1 MTGQRTFASSVE
13 ELDMLSQRTQARVL
27 IVDDNEVVRTAL
39 AGLIRGDRHFAV
51 VGQATGGQAALGAI
65 RSTNPDLVCLD
76 VQMNDIDGLSILEQ
90 IRDKHMNIRVVMIT
104 AQSTPHVVQR
114 ALSLGARGFVIK
126 PFTAEKVLRALHRAV
141 M

>member
-65 RSTNPDLVCLD
+65 RSTNPDLAAWTC
-76 VQMNDIDGLSILEQ
+76 
-90 IRDKHMNIRVVMIT
+90 K
-104 AQSTPHVVQR
+104 
-114 ALSLGARGFVIK
+114 
-126 PFTAEKVLRALHRAV
+126 
-141 M
+141 